1 MAVSVEASVE
11 PADGQIRPEVV
22 ENAHR
27 QLTRQGSSLSAE
39 GVTGEELAIILK
51 GIEPPSLAQALNDT
65 IEHVTHPPHLS
76 GIHLPHPQ
84 PQSSSS
90 QRISPTPTVTS
101 IEEARRIFKAEPAVE
116 VSSLTQDETLRL
128 VCGDPINLRP
138 LSSAVLQAI
147 EHILPHH

>member
-22 ENAHR
+22 EKAHR

-76 GIHLPHPQ
+76 GIHLPHP
-84 PQSSSS
+84 
-90 QRISPTPTVTS
+90 RLS
-101 IEEARRIFKAEPAVE
+101 ILRRA
-116 VSSLTQDETLRL
+116 L
-128 VCGDPINLRP
+128 
-138 LSSAVLQAI
+138 
-147 EHILPHH
+147 